1 MKTTTLTLAFVAAI
15 TSFAESA
22 KAAVVPGAIPVVNAI
37 AGVPGDNPPPGG
49 GSISR
54 VFDGSG
60 LTIGN
65 SNDDSTWLHDT
76 DWETGWQGQ
85 LNGQPK
91 TWVVADLGA
100 NLSTL
105 RSLYLWN
112 VNEGSA
118 TGRGVHQMD
127 IYYSSSP
134 SVTPVTEQ
142 PYNFS
147 SGGWTQL
154 NSTFTIPE
162 GTGLPAGNVFSSKI
176 DLSAI
181 SSARYI
187 GFDLLSNYNNDTF
200 RTGLA
205 EVQFST
211 IPLSSVP
218 EPSTS
223 LGLLALSAGGLLTR
237 RNRNRKA

>member
-22 KAAVVPGAIPVVNAI
+22 KAAMVPGAIPVVNAI
-37 AGVPGDNPPPGG
+37 AGVPGDNATGN

-65 SNDDSTWLHDT
+65 PNDDSTWLHDNN
-76 DWETGWQGQ
+76 WETGWQGR
-85 LNGQPK
+85 LNGQPT

-100 NLSTL
+100 NFSNLQ
-105 RSLYLWN
+105 SLYLWN

-118 TGRGVHQMD
+118 TGRGVRQMD

-134 SVTPVTEQ
+134 SVTPVIEQ

-176 DLSAI
+176 DLVAI

-187 GFDLLSNYNNDTF
+187 GFDLLSNYNMDTDK
-200 RTGLA
+200 TGLA
-205 EVQFST
+205 EVQIT
-211 IPLSSVP
+211 LSSVP

>member
-22 KAAVVPGAIPVVNAI
+22 KGATVLGAVPVVNAF
-37 AGVPGDNPPPGG
+37 AGNRGDNLTGN
-49 GSISR
+49 GSIDR

-60 LTIGN
+60 LTAADP
-65 SNDDSTWLHDT
+65 NDSRTWLHDRN
-76 DWETGWQGQ
+76 WETAWQGQ

-100 NLSTL
+100 NFSNLQ
-105 RSLYLWN
+105 SLYLWN

-118 TGRGVHQMD
+118 TGRGVRQMD

-142 PYNFS
+142 EYDFS

-154 NSTFTIPE
+154 NSTFTVPE
-162 GTGLPAGNVFSSKI
+162 GTSLPAGNVLSSKI

-187 GFDLLSNYNNDTF
+187 GFDLLSNYNNDTY

>member
-1 MKTTTLTLAFVAAI
+1 
-15 TSFAESA
+15 
-22 KAAVVPGAIPVVNAI
+22 
-37 AGVPGDNPPPGG
+37 
-49 GSISR
+49 
-54 VFDGSG
+54 
-60 LTIGN
+60 
-65 SNDDSTWLHDT
+65 
-76 DWETGWQGQ
+76 
-85 LNGQPK
+85 
-91 TWVVADLGA
+91 
-100 NLSTL
+100 
-105 RSLYLWN
+105 
-112 VNEGSA
+112 
-118 TGRGVHQMD
+118 MD

-142 PYNFS
+142 LYDFS

-154 NSTFTIPE
+154 DSTFTIPE
-162 GTGLPAGNVFSSKI
+162 GTGLDTGNVFSSKI

-181 SSARYI
+181 YSARYI
-187 GFDLLSNYNNDTF
+187 GFDLLSNYNNDTY

>member
-1 MKTTTLTLAFVAAI
+1 MKTTTLTLALFAAI
-15 TSFAESA
+15 ASFAESA

-37 AGVPGDNPPPGG
+37 AGVPGDNATGN

-65 SNDDSTWLHDT
+65 PNDDSTWLHDNN
-76 DWETGWQGQ
+76 WETGWQGQ
-85 LNGQPK
+85 LNGKTK

-118 TGRGVHQMD
+118 TARGVRQMD

-142 PYNFS
+142 LYDFS

-154 NSTFTIPE
+154 NSTFTVPE
-162 GTGLPAGNVFSSKI
+162 GTNLPAGNVSSSKI
-176 DLSAI
+176 DLTAI

-187 GFDLLSNYNNDTF
+187 GFDLLSNYANDTY